1 MKPLFPILAVAC
13 AATIAL
19 IGANVAGAQAT
30 PATSKARKSIAPVK
44 SADLNGKA
52 FALPADFS
60 ASRTLLL
67 VAFQRDHQDLI
78 DGWVEGMKLQETD
91 KDWFELPVVGAMNPM
106 GQKFL
111 DGAMRSGIRGDDKR
125 SRVITLYTDPKKWIA
140 PLGKTK
146 TDTIYIVVAA
156 KNGEVLA
163 LQEGAFSQEKA
174 RKISAQWR
182 VK

>member
-1 MKPLFPILAVAC
+1 
-13 AATIAL
+13 
-19 IGANVAGAQAT
+19 
-30 PATSKARKSIAPVK
+30 
-44 SADLNGKA
+44 
-52 FALPADFS
+52 
-60 ASRTLLL
+60 
-67 VAFQRDHQDLI
+67 
-78 DGWVEGMKLQETD
+78 MKLQETD
-91 KDWFELPVVGAMNPM
+91 KDWFELPVVGAMNPL